1 MLSIKLATLATYVN
15 ISKRSVMI
23 EGVASVDQRYGC
35 GSRSLSGLF
44 FSRDKGHE
52 GTEHLFHEKRKLE
65 IDFTE
70 NCLFVVTTYESLHSF
85 EYLEME
91 TPRAKSRVEH
101 LHLVLPPIYRE
112 TGVVS

>member
-1 MLSIKLATLATYVN
+1 
-15 ISKRSVMI
+15 MI
-23 EGVASVDQRYGC
+23 EGVASIDQRDGG
-35 GSRSLSGLF
+35 GSRSLSGIL
-44 FSRDKGHE
+44 SRDKGHE
-52 GTEHLFHEKRKLE
+52 GTEHLFHEKRKHKL
-65 IDFTE
+65 ISRKIASF
-70 NCLFVVTTYESLHSF
+70 FVNTYESLHSF